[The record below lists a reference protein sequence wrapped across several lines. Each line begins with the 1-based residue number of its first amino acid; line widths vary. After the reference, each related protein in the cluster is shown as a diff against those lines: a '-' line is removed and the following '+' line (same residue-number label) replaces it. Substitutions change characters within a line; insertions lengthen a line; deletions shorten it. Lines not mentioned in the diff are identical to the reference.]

1 MTDPLVGTAVAHYEV
16 LAKLGGGGMGVV
28 YTARDAR
35 LGRLVALKFLP
46 PQWSHDDSA
55 KQRFLREAQAASATH
70 HRNICTIHD
79 IETTDDGRLFIVMA
93 YYEGQTLKQRLEAGA
108 LAIEEAVEIA
118 AQVAEGLAKAH
129 LEGVVHRDIKPGNL
143 IMAEDDVKILDFGL
157 AKFANALQLTLEGS
171 TLGTVAYMSPE
182 QTRGEEA
189 DARSDIWAVGVVLYE
204 MLTGTLPFKG
214 AYPEAI
220 SHAIRNEPT
229 PQLRVA
235 GKDTPPGLNRIVD
248 RALRKNAAERYQNAR
263 ELARDLRLL
272 QGRTIPLDLLT
283 APLVAPPL
291 VRVHRARRWTS
302 PPVLIAASLVVAM
315 LAGVPLWLFAPVERV
330 PVVVAPM
337 VNQTGYAELEA
348 YRRALTQELV
358 AELSESSMVRV
369 LPYDRELQIL
379 RRFTGAGQDISS
391 REAIQALTANSGA
404 RVVIVPTLLYENG
417 AWRARVEFR
426 DARTATNMA
435 VQDTPPVVSSLVKDT
450 AYGLMPKLNAAI
462 DAYFTATGSR
472 RVTLAHAL
480 RQMAGRGTP
489 APQSRMRTLDAVS
502 AFERGLDA
510 YEQMEY
516 GAALR
521 SFGDAVALDPR
532 NAPLVAWRTLV
543 ADIMRRDD
551 EAGAAAE
558 QAVRLLTD
566 RSPMEDRLFVEGV
579 AAEARRDRPTAE
591 ARYRALRDRH
601 PDDPAAV
608 MLFGAFQ
615 DRQNLNADAV
625 HSYLQALELDI
636 RQARPHVEL
645 CRMYNRL
652 NEAAT
657 AKEHAQKA
665 LAAYR
670 GLGARSGEGQA
681 LFCLA
686 DALRGGSDADREE
699 ARRHAESAVN
709 IFSAIDA
716 PYNLARAY
724 NYSATIAGMQNR
736 PVEAAAFGEKALA
749 AARAAGN
756 VVLQPLVLMNLGVT
770 YEALGDRARAADY
783 YQQSAK
789 LYEAQ
794 GDETRAAEIQTNRAI
809 LLVTYGSSSG
819 DVVRDARNAL
829 AVLQK
834 VGDKKFEIAALQVI
848 ATADRNAGRHADA
861 ERELNRALAIA
872 KERDFKDDF
881 AESTVDLAKS
891 RLELGNY
898 ASVLNLLT
906 QALGDGS
913 GPVAPSARVLRART
927 LTRLG
932 DFDGAQ
938 LALTAASADAAR
950 RGDTGLIPSIETV
963 YGELA
968 YESGKLREARE
979 HFERA
984 SALWT
989 DDLPNPES
997 VQARAYI
1004 GLLDALAGRAGRG
1017 RPIVTESLAQAQ
1029 KMGQLSLE
1037 VRCRTLL
1044 ARINVMSGRAADALA
1059 ALRDVA
1065 PDGDRAIGPELQAQV
1080 HYWRASA
1087 LAGMHDLVGAGAEY
1101 SLARGLLQQLRSSIP
1116 EPARTTFDARADIAS
1131 KLRASDSKVAVRR

>member
-1 MTDPLVGTAVAHYEV
+1 MTDPLVGTVVAHYEV

-220 SHAIRNEPT
+220 SHAIRNDPT
-229 PQLRVA
+229 PPLVVA
-235 GKDTPPGLNRIVD
+235 GTDTPPGLNRIVD
-248 RALRKNAAERYQNAR
+248 RALRKNAAERYQSAR

-426 DARTATNMA
+426 DARTATNTA
-435 VQDTPPVVSSLVKDT
+435 VQDTPPVVSSLLKDT
-450 AYGLMPKLNAAI
+450 AYGLVPKLSAAI
-462 DAYFTATGSR
+462 DAHFTATGSR

-480 RQMAGRGTP
+480 RRMAGRATP
-489 APQSRMRTLDAVS
+489 APQSRMRTLDAAS
-502 AFERGLDA
+502 AFERGFDT
-510 YEQMEY
+510 YEQTEY

-521 SFGDAVALDPR
+521 SFGEAVALDPR

-543 ADIMRRDD
+543 AHIMRRDD

-558 QAVRLLTD
+558 QALGLLTD

-625 HSYLQALELDI
+625 NSYLQALELDS
-636 RQARPHVEL
+636 RQARPHVDL

-652 NEAAT
+652 NETGKAR
-657 AKEHAQKA
+657 EHARKA
-665 LAAYR
+665 LGGYQS
-670 GLGARSGEGQA
+670 LGARYGEGQA

-709 IFSAIDA
+709 IFSALDA

-736 PVEAAAFGEKALA
+736 PVEAAAYGEKALA
-749 AARAAGN
+749 TARAAGN

-770 YEALGDRARAADY
+770 YDTLGDRVRAADY
-783 YQQSAK
+783 YQQSAR
-789 LYEAQ
+789 LYEGQ
-794 GDETRAAEIQTNRAI
+794 GDETRAAEIQTNRAE
-809 LLVTYGSSSG
+809 LLVTYGSRTAEAM
-819 DVVRDARNAL
+819 RDAQNAL
-829 AVLQK
+829 AVFQK
-834 VGDKKFEIAALQVI
+834 VGDKKFEITALQVI
-848 ATADRNAGRHADA
+848 ATAYGDGGRHADA
-861 ERELNRALAIA
+861 ERELNRALAVA
-872 KERDFKDDF
+872 KERGFKDDI
-881 AESTVDLAKS
+881 AESTVDLARS
-891 RLELGNY
+891 RLELGNF
-898 ASVLNLLT
+898 AAALELLT

-913 GPVAPSARVLRART
+913 GPFAPTARVLLART

-932 DFDGAQ
+932 DF
-938 LALTAASADAAR
+938 TAAQAALDAASNDAER
-950 RGDTGLIPSIETV
+950 VGEKALVPSMQTA

-968 YESGKLREARE
+968 YETGNLRDARQ

-984 SALWT
+984 SVLWT
-989 DDLPNPES
+989 DDLPHPDS
-997 VQARAYI
+997 VLARAYL
-1004 GLLDALAGRAGRG
+1004 GLLDALDGRLDLARTEIRASLDHARKAGWLALDIRCRIFLARLEVMAGRF
-1017 RPIVTESLAQAQ
+1017 
-1029 KMGQLSLE
+1029 
-1037 VRCRTLL
+1037 
-1044 ARINVMSGRAADALA
+1044 ADALTT
-1059 ALRDVA
+1059 LRDVA
-1065 PDGDRAIGPELQAQV
+1065 ADGDVAIGPELQGQV
-1080 HYWRASA
+1080 HYWRARA
-1087 LAGMHDLVGAGAEY
+1087 LERHGDRDGAMREMD
-1101 SLARGLLQQLRSSIP
+1101 
-1116 EPARTTFDARADIAS
+1116 TARAMLER
-1131 KLRASDSKVAVRR
+1131 LRTMVPDRYRRSFDSRPDVRLVATGST